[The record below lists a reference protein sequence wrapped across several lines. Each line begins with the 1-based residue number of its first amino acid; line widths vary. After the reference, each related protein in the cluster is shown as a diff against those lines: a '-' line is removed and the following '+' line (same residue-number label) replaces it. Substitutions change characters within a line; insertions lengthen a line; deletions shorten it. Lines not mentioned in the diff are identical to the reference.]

1 MIVPITIWLTF
12 SLFLFHPSP
21 ASGKAPYCLPND
33 SCFPSTHILQSF
45 NASING
51 RLLHT
56 QPYGAACYQEAYDK
70 ATCQQLSTNKAQAQ
84 WRVEQ
89 PAVAQYP
96 NMELDAH
103 GNGCA
108 IPDLQRNGSA
118 PLPVKEKCEIG
129 AMSHFLINATNVED
143 VAKSVQF
150 AARYNL
156 RFRIKNT
163 GHCFTGRSLGEGSF
177 SVWTHNMRDI
187 EVQKGFVPDGSKS
200 TPQDVFIVGPG
211 VSVAELYRAAAANG
225 FAVVGGLSPTVGAT
239 GGWILGGGV
248 GPFARHFGMGVDN
261 VVQFQVVTSSG
272 KIQIVNEA
280 SNPDLFWALRGGG
293 GAFAVVTKLWIKAHS
308 AMKAINSVVGTI
320 QCKDKGSFVTLIHE
334 LVEMQSVI
342 NEAGH
347 SGAFSTVPDENL
359 AAVLSFGMY
368 TNNDTVKSA
377 DEALSLYDPLKNI
390 PGCTPKLQ
398 ALQTTGSN
406 SWVGSYDKV
415 VLPLVEESVPVGHS
429 LATLSRIISED
440 LFRNDTSRNNI
451 KRFISELPIPMIWQN
466 TVSGAVN
473 SISTETTSIHPEWR
487 NAFAFVDISLF
498 GNWKSLS
505 NETFALMNSTSKLL
519 TDTFGT
525 AVYYNEQYA
534 TGEEWQ
540 HSQFGTNYKRL
551 LDIKRKVD
559 PIDLFQCR
567 NCVGSEAGY

>member
-12 SLFLFHPSP
+12 GLFLFHPSP
-21 ASGKAPYCLPND
+21 ASAKAPYCLPND
-33 SCFPSTHILQSF
+33 SCFPSTHILQAF
-45 NASING
+45 NASVSG

-56 QPYGAACYQEAYDK
+56 QPYGAACYHETYDE
-70 ATCQQLSTNKAQAQ
+70 ATCQRLSTNKAQAQ

-89 PAVAQYP
+89 PAQYP
-96 NMELDAH
+96 NMELDSH

-108 IPDLQRNGSA
+108 IPDLQHNGSA
-118 PLPVKEKCEIG
+118 PLPVEGKCEIG

-143 VAKSVQF
+143 VAKSVRF

-156 RFRIKNT
+156 RFRVKNT

-187 EVQKGFVPDGSKS
+187 EVQKGFVPYGGKS

-272 KIQIVNEA
+272 
-280 SNPDLFWALRGGG
+280 
-293 GAFAVVTKLWIKAHS
+293 AFAVVTKLWIKAHS

-320 QCKDKGSFVTLIHE
+320 QCRDKGSFVALIHE

-342 NEAGH
+342 DEAGH
-347 SGAFSTVPDENL
+347 SGAFSTVPDENM

-377 DEALSLYDPLKNI
+377 DDALSLYDPLKNI
-390 PGCTPKLQ
+390 QGCTPKLQ
-398 ALQTTGSN
+398 ALQTKGSN

-473 SISTETTSIHPEWR
+473 SISTDATSIHPEWR
-487 NAFAFVDISLF
+487 NAFAFVDISFF
-498 GNWKSLS
+498 GDWKSLS
-505 NETFALMNSTSKLL
+505 NETFALMHSTSKLL

-540 HSQFGTNYKRL
+540 HSQFGTNYERL

-559 PIDLFQCR
+559 PIGLLQCR